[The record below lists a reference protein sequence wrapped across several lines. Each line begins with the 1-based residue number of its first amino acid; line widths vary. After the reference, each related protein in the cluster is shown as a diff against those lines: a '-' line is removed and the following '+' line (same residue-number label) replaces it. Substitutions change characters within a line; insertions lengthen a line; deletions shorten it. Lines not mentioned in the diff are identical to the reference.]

1 MGFRFC
7 RGEGA
12 IHRWQRGLG
21 AACLSACHFSC
32 RVVVSGE
39 ERRQRRRELE
49 RIGVGEVGGEGFYM
63 GCCLGLGFSRLV
75 GSLIIVVMAQ

>member
-1 MGFRFC
+1 M
-7 RGEGA
+7 
-12 IHRWQRGLG
+12 IHSWRRGLG
-21 AACLSACHFSC
+21 GKASRWLIIFHAGWWL
-32 RVVVSGE
+32 RDK
-39 ERRQRRRELE
+39 ERWQRRRELE